1 MGVSWLREG
10 RVMKGSCAGARG
22 RRTSAKSVAK
32 ISPSGVVAE
41 TAWPRPTRRVLTR
54 PSKGARILARSR
66 LREAWSRLA

>member
-1 MGVSWLREG
+1 MCLSPLENAR
-10 RVMKGSCAGARG
+10 RVDFSSGLAR
-22 RRTSAKSVAK
+22 RRRARKRS
-32 ISPSGVVAE
+32 SPVVAE